1 MNKYIIGATLVV
13 ALFSCKQNSEPIS
26 EETIATE
33 SKKANDF
40 FEASF
45 KEDVSISPMLQ
56 TQLGVKTNYGEWDDF
71 SNQAE
76 AKELERAKN
85 RLAYLNDSLNV
96 NALNKETALSYT
108 LYKQDLEH
116 TIEDYAF
123 RLYNYPVNQMHGIH
137 AEIPAFLIN
146 MHSINSVE
154 DAEAYISRLKGLEK
168 VYADVSE
175 NLGIRETN
183 GIMPPK
189 FVFEKVIGDSKNLIK
204 GRPFEKSNEVSA
216 LMEDFTTKVNTLSIS
231 KDEKEDLLNKAE
243 KALTEQVRPAFEGLI
258 STMQDQQQRATVE
271 NGVWKFPK
279 GDQFYNLALKRTTTT
294 SLTANEIHEIGL
306 NEVARIHQ
314 QMQQIMDEVEFT
326 GTLQA
331 FFEFIRTDPNNFY
344 ANNDEGRAAFL
355 ADAKAQ
361 TSEIFAVADQ
371 YFHTLP
377 KADLEVRRVE
387 PWRENSTSIAFYN
400 RPSLDGSR
408 PGIYYANLADMT
420 GVQKYVF
427 KAITYHEGVPG
438 HHFQIAQAQELEG
451 LPRFRK
457 YLGVGAYIEGWALYA
472 EQLAFEMGFYKNPLH
487 NFGRLQNELW
497 RAVRLVTDTGIHYK
511 RWSREQAIEYFATNT
526 PLSPQDIETEVE
538 RYFVNPG
545 QALSYKMGM
554 LKILEL
560 REKAQAQIGDNFD
573 IRDFHSSVLGAGALP
588 LDALEKRVEQY
599 INTKQ

>member
-123 RLYNYPVNQMHGIH
+123 RLYNYPVNQMHGMH

-306 NEVARIHQ
+306 NEVARIHKE
-314 QMQQIMDEVEFT
+314 MEQIMQDVGFN
-326 GTLQA
+326 GTLQD
-331 FFEFIRTDPNNFY
+331 FFKFMREDEKFY
-344 ANNDEGRAAFL
+344 YKNTVEDKQAYKD
-355 ADAKAQ
+355 KA
-361 TSEIFAVADQ
+361 TAIINTMKG
-371 YFHTLP
+371 TLDKLFNTKP
-377 KADLEVRRVE
+377 KAELVVKAVE
-387 PWRENSTSIAFYN
+387 PFREKSAGKAFYQQ
-400 RPSLDGSR
+400 PAIDGSR
-408 PGIYYANLADMT
+408 PGTYYVNLYDMSAMPT
-420 GVQKYVF
+420 YQME
-427 KAITYHEGVPG
+427 ALAYHEGIPG
-438 HHFQIAQAQELEG
+438 HHMQIAISQELENI
-451 LPRFRK
+451 PAFRK
-457 YLGVGAYIEGWALYA
+457 HSFYTAYVEGWALYS
-472 EQLAFEMGFYKNPLH
+472 EYIPKEVGYYNDPYSD
-487 NFGRLQNELW
+487 FGRLAMELW
-497 RAVRLVTDTGIHYK
+497 RSCRLVVDTGIHAK
-511 RWSREQAIEYFATNT
+511 KWTREEGIEYYKKNT
-526 PLSPQDIETEVE
+526 PNAESDCIKMVE
-538 RYFVNPG
+538 RHIVMPG
-545 QALSYKMGM
+545 QATAYKVGM
-554 LKILEL
+554 NKILEL
-560 REKAQAQIGDNFD
+560 RNLSEEKLGSNFNIKEFHD
-573 IRDFHSSVLGAGALP
+573 IILKDGALP
-588 LDALEKRVEQY
+588 LDILTQKVEAW
-599 INTKQ
+599 IASK